1 MGRPEDANMISRY
14 DVELIAVT
22 KRYGETLAVDCISLR
37 VPKSSYGCLLG
48 PSGCGKTSDAADDRR
63 A

>member
-1 MGRPEDANMISRY
+1 MIPRY

-37 VPKSSYGCLLG
+37 IPQVELLL
-48 PSGCGKTSDAADDRR
+48 PARTQRMRQDLNVADDRR
-63 A
+63 T